1 VLSRVFQL
9 LQTRQLQSSAGHGLD
24 SIVQWS
30 LWTRIEKMDQKDF
43 AEAYEKLVKKN
54 FEAKNQKIDK
64 ETEKRVK
71 DSEQDLWKLVQ
82 VVLK

>member
-1 VLSRVFQL
+1 
-9 LQTRQLQSSAGHGLD
+9 
-24 SIVQWS
+24 
-30 LWTRIEKMDQKDF
+30 MDQKDF
-43 AEAYEKLVKKN
+43 GEAYEKLVKKN